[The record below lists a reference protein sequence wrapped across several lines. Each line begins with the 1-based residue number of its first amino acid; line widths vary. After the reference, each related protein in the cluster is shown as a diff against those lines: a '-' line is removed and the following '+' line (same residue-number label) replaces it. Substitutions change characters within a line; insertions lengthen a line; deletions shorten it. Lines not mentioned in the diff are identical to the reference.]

1 MDFALLNS
9 AIASSPAAA
18 GLRSVKINGG
28 DHGLKVSKKAGGQA
42 AADAYMTREVTAFL
56 AAAATEHWHPRT
68 CLAAAGGDGL
78 YASALRLLRLSLPES
93 RSRWRERLKAEYFS

>member
-56 AAAATEHWHPRT
+56 AAAAPPASRPS
-68 CLAAAGGDGL
+68 AAAASRGNSPPGGSGG
-78 YASALRLLRLSLPES
+78 PEC
-93 RSRWRERLKAEYFS
+93 